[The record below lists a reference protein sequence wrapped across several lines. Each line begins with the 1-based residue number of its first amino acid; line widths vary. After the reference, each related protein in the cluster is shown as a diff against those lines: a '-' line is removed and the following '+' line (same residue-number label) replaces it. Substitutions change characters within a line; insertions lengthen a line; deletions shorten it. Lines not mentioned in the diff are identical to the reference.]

1 MSPGQTSASSR
12 ALRWFPWAAIA
23 VLLVVR
29 LCHEW
34 FGPDIWY
41 HLALGERIAR
51 TGVAQPADHLILQ
64 QPGFVNVYW
73 LFQLLARGVFALGG
87 IVGVSALF
95 IACWLAAFACWLR
108 TTGAWRS
115 APWGAALALAAVFVC
130 QTRFEERPEVFSF
143 LFLALQI
150 DALVRWDLS
159 AAPRR
164 SALAQFTLVQIAWS
178 NMHGY

>member
-1 MSPGQTSASSR
+1 MPVSQISVSSR
-12 ALRWFPWAAIA
+12 SLRWFPWLAIA
-23 VLLVVR
+23 TLLVVR

-51 TGVAQPADHLILQ
+51 TGVAQPADNLILQ

-73 LFQLLARGVFALGG
+73 LFQLLVRGVFALGG
-87 IVGVSALF
+87 IVGVSFLF
-95 IACWLAAFACWLR
+95 IACWLAAFAGWLR
-108 TTGAWRS
+108 TTGAMRS
-115 APWGAALALAAVFVC
+115 APWGWALAFVAVLVC

-150 DALVRWDLS
+150 DALVHWDL
-159 AAPRR
+159 AGAPSRR
-164 SALAQFTLVQIAWS
+164 ALMSF
-178 NMHGY
+178 